1 MTVKKAESVDDLV
14 PRILQQYS
22 EKPRGWRIMNT
33 PGGDMLVLGPESA
46 FQLKLI
52 PINPTAFTGSGVEIP
67 DTDKVFER
75 LRTTPEF
82 GFRPISGTDIQ
93 GIIKA
98 LNHPEVARPQIDA
111 ILQRTPLPITDLR
124 PTESVLS
131 GPVLTRPD
139 LSSLSP
145 EITKTQ
151 LSLNRAAWKQF
162 NKRYPMRAGMYG

>member
-1 MTVKKAESVDDLV
+1 LKNAEPADDIV

-22 EKPRGWRIMNT
+22 EKPRGWRVMST
-33 PGGDMLVLGPESA
+33 PSGDMLVLGPESA

-52 PINPTAFTGSGVEIP
+52 PINPTSFTGSGIEIP

-75 LRTTPEF
+75 LRSTPEF
-82 GFRPISGTDIQ
+82 GFRPISRTDIHD
-93 GIIKA
+93 IIKA
-98 LNHPEVARPQIDA
+98 LNHPDVARPQIDA
-111 ILQRTPLPITDLR
+111 ILRRAPLPLTDIKHS
-124 PTESVLS
+124 ESILS

-151 LSLNRAAWKQF
+151 LSLDRVAWKHF
-162 NKRYPMRAGMYG
+162 SKRYPMRTGMYG